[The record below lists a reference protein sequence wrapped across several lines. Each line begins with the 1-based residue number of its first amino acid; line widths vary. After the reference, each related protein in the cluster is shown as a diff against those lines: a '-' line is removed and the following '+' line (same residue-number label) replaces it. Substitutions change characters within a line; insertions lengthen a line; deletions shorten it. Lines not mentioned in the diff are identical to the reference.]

1 MCNKL
6 TWLHISDIHFHPK
19 TEWRDSVVRSGLLT
33 YLTQT
38 FDRDDSLRP
47 DLIFCTGDIAYGETG
62 SSPLVDQY
70 EQAKTFLDELLVVCG
85 RGGIPLSKDRLFVVP
100 GNHDVNRKS
109 KNSHAQ
115 ATLTQ
120 WAKAASNYALT
131 INQEFND
138 RTQEFKDAVRRLDE
152 YAQFVREYLPH
163 QQDAQ
168 GRHCYANIVE
178 IDSLDGLK
186 VGIAGFNSA
195 WSCAGPE
202 DDRTVWLAA
211 EWQFNAARKGIGE
224 ADVRIGLIH
233 HPVDW
238 LNEADR
244 DIATR
249 RISTDFHFWLHG
261 HSHNAWVVPA
271 QSHVVIAAGA
281 VGAQSSE
288 EFGINL
294 VRVNF
299 SESNGTV
306 DLHEHRAGG
315 TSWKAATVETHA
327 PDGHWPFQLPANLRK
342 PVTLPPQVPF
352 RAVGDEEYFE
362 QDMAPSRACSQ
373 NQFLALVDNYSDN
386 LPTDLRRIMV
396 GEIATHAWE
405 TIVFAPYFANV
416 LITHLTT
423 AQNGIAPIVITLCKV
438 SIGQL
443 ITPNELTTFLD
454 ALDRETASASAA
466 SRWPYL
472 LLALRMIKHVF
483 YHRQDL
489 AGSLPVQDKLRA
501 WVALEDDFLDKS
513 CVDLRLR
520 HLCDYISIS
529 EESLKPITLACD
541 RYLRYN
547 QTEPLSQLYP
557 LIAFP
562 LSAASNGKIDDV
574 IAEINRIAKL
584 CKDSIDC
591 RWCVT
596 AWLRIVPLL
605 RDSTAGEI
613 DSVDDLQSL
622 IDQFDPSLT
631 RKSAQLQF
639 LYLNSFLRSFVRSRS
654 LSFLSRYE
662 EDFSTKR
669 HRLRPPQI
677 SHLQLEYA
685 SCLYLF
691 CQYSDAE
698 ALHSL
703 KIVRLATN
711 REKPINDP
719 LFANPLIADF
729 TTLQADIAVGSDL
742 RRNLFRW
749 LIAYTQ
755 KLSSIFAK
763 PLIEQNHLR
772 LGQFRVAP
780 KVYHNRR
787 LFGSAV
793 LVSLEAAIDN
803 LSQYSAAFCAHSCT
817 GFELIPRG
825 HHIALLKAYLSRA
838 LEADR
843 YSLLRNAIYIGK
855 GLYYWHNYGLSTD
868 AAQVRECEETFARA
882 TNIGTSQPRL
892 FWIYYAAA
900 QFKERPHEQRFINE
914 LSDYFEHISHK
925 NYQLA
930 LRQGEDVVLQFPD
943 VVVDSARRNAET
955 SLIAAV
961 LSNELTNA
969 EVWNVLGTT
978 VFNNRAEK
986 ETRSLEQ
993 AANFYTAAKC
1003 FARSNREYDQKY
1015 CYNYIRCKA
1024 MICDLKKQPPD
1035 DFFVRDTAFYLR
1047 RSDAALFAYHKEC
1060 LTPFFDLVRRY
1071 WSKVSKETRSH
1082 IQGIIRDKHWVKKS
1096 CQSTR
1101 DILTLQV

>member
-1 MCNKL
+1 MRNKL

-19 TEWRDSVVRSGLLT
+19 TEWRDSVARSGLLT
-33 YLTQT
+33 YLTQA

-70 EQAKTFLDELLVVCG
+70 KQAKTFLDELLIVCG
-85 RGGIPLSKDRLFVVP
+85 RGGVPLSKSRLFVVP

-109 KNSHAQ
+109 INSHAQ

-120 WAKAASNYALT
+120 WAKAASDHALT
-131 INQEFND
+131 INQEIND

-163 QQDAQ
+163 QQDVE
-168 GRHCYANIVE
+168 GRHRYANIAK
-178 IDSLDGLK
+178 IDDLK

-211 EWQFNAARKGIGE
+211 EWQFNAALKGIGE
-224 ADVRIGLIH
+224 AYVRIGLIH

-271 QSHVVIAAGA
+271 QSHVIIAAGA

-294 VRVNF
+294 VRVNL

-315 TSWKAATVETHA
+315 TSWKVATVATHA
-327 PDGHWPFQLPANLRK
+327 PDGHWPFQLPANLRM
-342 PVTLPPQVPF
+342 PVTHPPLVPS

-362 QDMAPSRACSQ
+362 QDMAPSRACSE

-386 LPTDLRRIMV
+386 LPTDLRRITI

-405 TIVFAPYFANV
+405 MIVFAPYFANG

-423 AQNGIAPIVITLCKV
+423 AQNGIAPIVLPLCKV
-438 SIGQL
+438 STDQSIN
-443 ITPNELTTFLD
+443 PDELTTFFY
-454 ALDRETASASAA
+454 ALDKEISSVGAA
-466 SRWPYL
+466 HRWPYI
-472 LLALRMIKHVF
+472 LLAQRIIRHVF
-483 YHRQDL
+483 YHRPDL
-489 AGSLPVQDKLRA
+489 ADSLPVQDKLRA
-501 WVALEDDFLDKS
+501 WVTLEDDFLDKY

-520 HLCDYISIS
+520 HLCDYISIP
-529 EESLKPITLACD
+529 EDSLKPITVACD
-541 RYLRYN
+541 RYLKYN
-547 QTEPLSQLYP
+547 QTEPLSHLYP
-557 LIAFP
+557 LIASP
-562 LSAASNGKIDDV
+562 LAAASNGQIDDV
-574 IAEINRIAKL
+574 IAEINRIAQL
-584 CKDSIDC
+584 CKDPIDC

-596 AWLRIVPLL
+596 AWLRVVPL
-605 RDSTAGEI
+605 RDLTDGEI
-613 DSVDDLQSL
+613 DSVDELRSL

-639 LYLNSFLRSFVRSRS
+639 LYLNSYLRSFVRSRS
-654 LSFLSRYE
+654 PAFLSCYE
-662 EDFSTKR
+662 EEFSTKWR
-669 HRLRPPQI
+669 RLWPSQI
-677 SHLQLEYA
+677 THLQLEYA

-711 REKPINDP
+711 REKRINDP

-729 TTLQADIAVGSDL
+729 TTLQADFAIGSDL
-742 RRNLFRW
+742 RGNLFRW
-749 LIAYTQ
+749 LVAYTQ
-755 KLSSIFAK
+755 KLCSIFAK

-772 LGQFRVAP
+772 LGQFKVAP
-780 KVYHNRR
+780 KVYHNRS

-793 LVSLEAAIDN
+793 LVSLEAASEN

-817 GFELIPRG
+817 SFELIPRG

-843 YSLLRNAIYIGK
+843 YSLLRNAIHIAK
-855 GLYYWHNYGLSTD
+855 GLYYWHNYGLPTD
-868 AAQVRECEETFARA
+868 AAQVRECEEKFARL
-882 TNIGTSQPRL
+882 TKIGTSQPRL

-900 QFKERPHEQRFINE
+900 QFKERPHEQCFINE
-914 LSDYFEHISHK
+914 LSDYFDHISHK

-930 LRQGEDVVLQFPD
+930 LRKGEDVVLQFPD
-943 VVVDSARRNAET
+943 VVVDSAKRNAE
-955 SLIAAV
+955 SSFIAAV

-986 ETRSLEQ
+986 DIHSL
-993 AANFYTAAKC
+993 
-1003 FARSNREYDQKY
+1003 
-1015 CYNYIRCKA
+1015 
-1024 MICDLKKQPPD
+1024 
-1035 DFFVRDTAFYLR
+1035 
-1047 RSDAALFAYHKEC
+1047 
-1060 LTPFFDLVRRY
+1060 
-1071 WSKVSKETRSH
+1071 
-1082 IQGIIRDKHWVKKS
+1082 
-1096 CQSTR
+1096 
-1101 DILTLQV
+1101 